1 MFTSSIRAAEAFRY
15 CRVSVSLRPST
26 WIPFPRGCVTPR
38 SQALL
43 HHECRNVN
51 RLAITCASRLPLR
64 SRLTLIRLTL
74 FRKPWVFGVRVSRP
88 HYRYLCLHLLFQP
101 LQQTSRFTFSAD
113 WNAPLPRVS
122 LRVHSF
128 GGSLDARSSSMRHR
142 STSELLRTL

>member
-1 MFTSSIRAAEAFRY
+1 MITSSIRAAEAFRY
-15 CRVSVSLRPST
+15 CRVSVSLHPLT

-51 RLAITCASRLPLR
+51 RLSITCASRLPLR

-74 FRKPWVFGVRVSRP
+74 FRKPWVFGVIISIIIVVTYAYIFFSNRSSKP
-88 HYRYLCLHLLFQP
+88 HGSP
-101 LQQTSRFTFSAD
+101 SALTGM
-113 WNAPLPRVS
+113 LPYHAIACVQ
-122 LRVHSF
+122 SF